1 MPEFL
6 PKCASPAP
14 FSCSPVFGAAALLI
28 PMPGS
33 AQPAPAPAI
42 PAQAPTA
49 GGVGNSAASNLIFAP
64 AHLQAAREVIIGS
77 GIVRS
82 FDGFIPQ
89 FVDQARA
96 TMGSTRPELIKD
108 LDEIAKTLPP
118 KLGDLRAEIIEIG
131 ARVYANRMTE
141 PELKEIAAFF
151 KTPAGAK
158 YVASQPQILEELFSE
173 MQGWTQRLG
182 VKVVE
187 LFREELQK
195 RGRDVN

>member
-1 MPEFL
+1 MRLVRTLILFFGIAASTPLLL
-6 PKCASPAP
+6 PAAIAQQAPA
-14 FSCSPVFGAAALLI
+14 
-28 PMPGS
+28 
-33 AQPAPAPAI
+33 APAPAA
-42 PAQAPTA
+42 PAPSAPTA
-49 GGVGNSAASNLIFAP
+49 SGVGNSSTGTLIFAP
-64 AHLQAAREVIIGS
+64 SHLQAARDVIIGS

-89 FVDQARA
+89 FVDQART

-108 LDEIAKTLPP
+108 LEEIAKTLPP
-118 KLGDLRAEIIEIG
+118 RLNDLRSEIIEIG
-131 ARVYANRMTE
+131 ARVYANRLTE
-141 PELKEIAAFF
+141 PELKEVAAFF

-158 YVASQPQILEELFSE
+158 YVSSQPQILEELFGE

-182 VKVVE
+182 VRVVE

>member
-1 MPEFL
+1 MRLVRTLILFFGIAASTPLLL
-6 PKCASPAP
+6 PAAIAQQAPA
-14 FSCSPVFGAAALLI
+14 
-28 PMPGS
+28 
-33 AQPAPAPAI
+33 APAPAA
-42 PAQAPTA
+42 PAPSAPTA
-49 GGVGNSAASNLIFAP
+49 SGVGNSSTGTLIFAP
-64 AHLQAAREVIIGS
+64 SHLQAARDVIIGS

-89 FVDQARA
+89 FVDQART

-118 KLGDLRAEIIEIG
+118 RLNDLRSEIIEIG
-131 ARVYANRMTE
+131 ARVYANRLTE
-141 PELKEIAAFF
+141 PELKEVAAFF

-158 YVASQPQILEELFSE
+158 YVSSQPQILEELFGE

-182 VKVVE
+182 VRVVE